1 MNDGSPMTAAT
12 IVVASGDQ
20 LASEL
25 GGEAVVL
32 DLASGTYYGL
42 NETGAR
48 IWSLLES
55 PITVGD
61 VCRQLR
67 QEFEVDAVE
76 CEQAVVQLLQQ
87 LVTAGLVEVKQ

>member
-1 MNDGSPMTAAT
+1 VNETLRLTAAT
-12 IVVASGDQ
+12 VVVASGDQ

-61 VCRQLR
+61 VCRHLR
-67 QEFEVDAVE
+67 QEFDVGADE

-87 LVTAGLVEVKQ
+87 LVTAGLVEVKH